1 MNQNQPTFNYGE
13 ALQKSNLFY
22 LAQRSGD
29 LPDDYTI
36 PWRDDSALNDG
47 ADVGRDLTGGYYDAG
62 DHVKF
67 GFPMA
72 ASMTML
78 SWGVIEYSEGYK
90 KVNQLDETL
99 DNIRWGTDYILK
111 AYDDKGTENISDD
124 IFWGQVGSGQVDH
137 AYWGAPEDMT
147 MARPAFKVDAQNPGS
162 DLTGE
167 SAAALASA
175 SIVFRSTDEAYAD
188 KLLQKAE
195 QLYKFAEAFQGAYTN
210 SITDAGAFYNSWS
223 GYQDELAWG
232 AVWLHKA
239 IEATGK
245 TDSQYLDK
253 AESYYNGISPGWT
266 HNWDDKSYG
275 TGILL
280 AQETGKS
287 KYKQDVEAWLDNW
300 ANPNGG
306 IQKTNGGLA
315 WLSQWGSLRYAA
327 NTAFLAG
334 VYGDTVNDKGGFYT
348 DFAESQINY
357 ILGDNPNNFSYMVG
371 FGDNYP
377 LNPHHRAASGTTNI
391 GNPDSNKYTLYGALV
406 GGPSAPNDNAYQDQ
420 RTDFIANEVALD
432 YNAAFTGA
440 LARMTENFGGEA
452 LTEIPGINLGGN
464 SNASDSGG
472 GDNPDGEDNASDSG
486 GGENPDGEDNPSD
499 SGGDENPDGED
510 NPSDSGNGGDNPDG
524 VSGTEQDISFSVVD
538 EWGDGFTGNIKIT
551 NNSNQAINGWELG
564 FTATFEIKHIW
575 NADIES
581 RQGNKYVIKDVGWN
595 GLIAPGAS
603 VEFGFNG
610 SNSDDINLAVD
621 NVELNG
627 VGNTTNLAVLASAGN
642 NPNDSSDSGNPDGE
656 YNPTDSGAGG
666 NYNAEDNSTDSGT
679 GDNPDGDSGTEQ
691 DVSFSVVNEWG
702 NGFTGNIKITNNG
715 NQPMNGWE
723 LELNATFDIEHIWN
737 GSIESHEG
745 NKYVIK
751 DVGWNALIAPGASVE
766 FGFNGS
772 NSDDINLAV
781 DNVELNGIVDA
792 SSPTEPVNGGN
803 NPTDTDTVVNI
814 AENPTDAVDTVTGL
828 TDSKILV
835 GEEYKGEG
843 TFYGA
848 TGAGHCSLDA
858 AEPGEPLMFAAMN
871 AEQYDNS
878 EACGAYVEV
887 SGPKQEEGAEPII
900 VKIVDECPECQ
911 PGDLDLS
918 LEAFG
923 LIADPNDGRVP
934 ISWHLVNPGKT
945 DPIIYHS
952 KEGSTNEYWT
962 AIQIRNSN
970 APISMLEMQEDDG
983 SWTELKREPYNYFI
997 DSDGVGAGEQTFRI
1011 TNTLGQTIV
1020 ETFEPAIGGQD
1031 VVSQFQFSSDPFPTP
1046 SI

>member
-1 MNQNQPTFNYGE
+1 MNQNQPKFNYGE

-47 ADVGRDLTGGYYDAG
+47 DDIGRDLTGGYYDAG

-78 SWGVIEYSEGYK
+78 GWGVIEYTEGYQ
-90 KVNQLDETL
+90 KVGQLDETL
-99 DNIRWGTDYILK
+99 NNIRWGTDYILK
-111 AYDDKGTENISDD
+111 AYDDKGTATTSDD
-124 IFWGQVGSGQVDH
+124 VFWGQVGSGQADH

-162 DLTGE
+162 DLTAE

-188 KLLQKAE
+188 QLLEKAKQLYQFAE
-195 QLYKFAEAFQGAYTN
+195 QYKGAYSD
-210 SITDAGAFYNSWS
+210 SITDARTFYNSWS
-223 GYQDELAWG
+223 GFEDELAWG
-232 AVWLHKA
+232 AIWLHKA
-239 IEATGK
+239 VEATGT
-245 TDSQYLDK
+245 TDSKYLDK
-253 AESYYNGISPGWT
+253 AEDNYNGINPGWT

-280 AQETGKS
+280 AQETNKS

-300 ANPNGG
+300 SNPNGG

-334 VYGDTVNDKGGFYT
+334 VYGDTVNNKGGVYT
-348 DFAESQINY
+348 DFAESQIDY

-371 FGDNYP
+371 FGDNFP
-377 LNPHHRAASGTTNI
+377 QNPHHRAASGTTNI
-391 GNPDSNKYTLYGALV
+391 NDPNPNEYTLYGALV
-406 GGPSAPNDNAYQDQ
+406 GGPSSPNDNAYQDN
-420 RTDFIANEVALD
+420 RNDYIANEVALD

-440 LARMTENFGGEA
+440 LARMTKEFGGEA
-452 LTEIPGINLGGN
+452 LTEIPGINIDGN
-464 SNASDSGG
+464 SNPSNPGDGG
-472 GDNPDGEDNASDSG
+472 GDN
-486 GGENPDGEDNPSD
+486 
-499 SGGDENPDGED
+499 SGGDD
-510 NPSDSGNGGDNPDG
+510 NSDDNSGGDDNGGDN
-524 VSGTEQDISFSVVD
+524 SGGDNGTGQDISFSVVN
-538 EWGDGFTGNIKIT
+538 EWSSGFTGKIQIT
-551 NNSNQAINGWELG
+551 NNSNQAIKDWELK
-564 FTATFEIKHIW
+564 FNAPFEITQIW
-575 NADIES
+575 NSSIQS
-581 RQGNKYVIKDVGWN
+581 NQGDEYIIKNASWN
-595 GLIAPGAS
+595 GLIAPGTS

-610 SNSDDINLAVD
+610 TNSDDINLVVD
-621 NVELNG
+621 NLELNG
-627 VGNTTNLAVLASAGN
+627 VAN
-642 NPNDSSDSGNPDGE
+642 NSNWTAPVNQVQVQGVD
-656 YNPTDSGAGG
+656 NPTESGV
-666 NYNAEDNSTDSGT
+666 NDYSEVEDNPTESDGNDYSEVE
-679 GDNPDGDSGTEQ
+679 DNT
-691 DVSFSVVNEWG
+691 
-702 NGFTGNIKITNNG
+702 
-715 NQPMNGWE
+715 
-723 LELNATFDIEHIWN
+723 
-737 GSIESHEG
+737 IES
-745 NKYVIK
+745 
-751 DVGWNALIAPGASVE
+751 
-766 FGFNGS
+766 
-772 NSDDINLAV
+772 
-781 DNVELNGIVDA
+781 
-792 SSPTEPVNGGN
+792 GGN
-803 NPTDTDTVVNI
+803 NYSDIV
-814 AENPTDAVDTVTGL
+814 ENPIDEPDSVTGL

-835 GEEYKGEG
+835 GEEYNGEA

-848 TGAGHCSLDA
+848 TGAGHCSLDPV
-858 AEPGEPLMFAAMN
+858 EPGEPLMVAAMN

-887 SGPKQEEGAEPII
+887 YGPKQEQGADPIV

-923 LIADPNDGRVP
+923 LIADPSDGRVP
-934 ISWHLVNPGKT
+934 ISWQLVNPGKT

-970 APISMLEMQEDDG
+970 APISMLEVQEDDG
-983 SWTELKREPYNYFI
+983 SWTELNREPYNYFI

-1011 TNTLGQTIV
+1011 TNTLGQSII

-1031 VVSQFQFSSDPFPTP
+1031 IVSQFQFSQDPFPT
-1046 SI
+1046 SN